1 MFAFYDAEFTRLSLI
16 QCSLC
21 SIFFTLISLFM
32 KIFFSGVLKEA
43 VEAVKVGASVREL
56 CSNADKRL
64 EEETGKAFK
73 KDKKLVKGDSGSDF
87 MTYSYSVI
95 HC

>member
-1 MFAFYDAEFTRLSLI
+1 MSLI
-16 QCSLC
+16 VL
-21 SIFFTLISLFM
+21 
-32 KIFFSGVLKEA
+32 FSGVLKET

-73 KDKKLVKGDSGSDF
+73 KDKKLVKGNSSKAF
-87 MTYSYSVI
+87 KLTE
-95 HC
+95 

>member
-1 MFAFYDAEFTRLSLI
+1 
-16 QCSLC
+16 
-21 SIFFTLISLFM
+21 M